1 MADLASTVSY
11 LKSLNDTL
19 KATTDA
25 LNGDNP
31 TTKTAYYKAD
41 TGRTLYWDGFMPKIV
56 TTLLEGETNYREYNP
71 KPLTGSFIFVPNRNK
86 RIIAQWL
93 RNNPDK
99 LALVAEQ
106 LTRKLGK
113 DKFKNMTL
121 TNPVI
126 SMDELIRSEGR
137 YYTPKV
143 TFNLTPKDGYTLAD
157 NSENTVTLTIRNLYK
172 EANPDTNV
180 FATQGTS
187 FSAVPS
193 GSSVDDANVKAKVNV
208 YLNYTGPSI
217 VLDQDLPTVGTAN
230 NTSINGTSN
239 VTGDFNTKF
248 KNLLINVVGES
259 ITQTSLLQAIINYV
273 NKFDPKFPA
282 SFVLNTN
289 GVALTSVQSGTQ
301 LRIGSLNDFLYNNK
315 GFLQQVHGDSTAVY
329 FAVNGV
335 TSQGWLNTFLIRIP
349 LTKFVKP
356 VTVFTPPVVTPPKQD
371 DSQEDSSNAGNT
383 NENTETPVEDQT
395 GQESS
400 ESGSAQTDQ
409 AQQES
414 PQT

>member
-1 MADLASTVSY
+1 M
-11 LKSLNDTL
+11 
-19 KATTDA
+19 
-25 LNGDNP
+25 
-31 TTKTAYYKAD
+31 
-41 TGRTLYWDGFMPKIV
+41 
-56 TTLLEGETNYREYNP
+56 
-71 KPLTGSFIFVPNRNK
+71 
-86 RIIAQWL
+86 